1 MNPVSLSRFG
11 VTLSHHIDLGPFVNG
26 AMSRGLLR
34 PIDQAAVPV
43 LGDVTPLPLVADVPG

>member
-1 MNPVSLSRFG
+1 VNPVSLSRFG